1 MIKFLVEKY
10 YGDDGVVELFENYKE
25 ALDYVHNYDYYSSKD
40 QRDNYTY
47 RVINL
52 KKNYGRV
59 FKDKEEFYEFEE
71 NVEFINRE
79 TNIVYDNNNNL
90 RKLRRC

>member
-1 MIKFLVEKY
+1 MIKYLVEKY
-10 YGDDGVVELFENYKE
+10 YGDDGVVELFGSYKE

-47 RVINL
+47 CVVNL

-59 FKDKEEFYEFEE
+59 FKTKEEFYEFEE

-79 TNIVYDNNNNL
+79 TNIIYDNNNNL

>member
-25 ALDYVHNYDYYSSKD
+25 ALDYVHKYDYYSTKD
-40 QRDNYTY
+40 QKDNYTY
-47 RVINL
+47 CVVNL

-59 FKDKEEFYEFEE
+59 FKSKEEFYEFEE
-71 NVEFINRE
+71 NTEFINRE
-79 TNIVYDNNNNL
+79 TNIVYDNNNKQ

>member
-10 YGDDGVVELFENYKE
+10 YGDDGVVELIENYKE

-40 QRDNYTY
+40 QKDNYTY
-47 RVINL
+47 CVVNL

-59 FKDKEEFYEFEE
+59 FKTKEEFYEFEE
-71 NVEFINRE
+71 NTEFINRE
-79 TNIVYDNNNNL
+79 TNIVYDNNNKQ